1 MWVRPAN
8 LFAVTMEVTLFKDI
22 LILFA
27 LAVVVL
33 LVCQRIHLPTIL
45 GFLLTGVLA
54 GPYGLKL
61 IRGVHEVEV
70 LAEIGVIL
78 LLFTIGVEFSLKEF
92 VRMKRS
98 VVIGG
103 SLQVLLTFLV
113 SFAISRQL
121 DRPFSESVF
130 IGFLIALSSTAIVL
144 KILQEKAQFDS
155 PHGRMALAVL
165 IFQDVAV
172 VPMLLLTP
180 LLAGGAGDL
189 GKSLGFL
196 ALKGIGVFALV
207 AIGARWVVPRILYQ
221 ITRSRSQEL
230 FLLTVLVMCFG
241 VAWLTYLV
249 GLSLALGA
257 FLAGL
262 IISESEYGHH
272 ALGNIVPF
280 RDVFTSLFFVSIGML
295 LDLGFLTEQP
305 GQLVL
310 ISLSIIVAKTF
321 LATLVVLVLGFP
333 LRTAIIVGLTLCQ
346 VGEFSFILARVGV
359 DYGLLVADV
368 FQLFLA
374 VAVVTMGATPF
385 IIAFAP
391 GVADFFLRFPLP
403 AKMKSG
409 FSARSRASIA
419 EQKEK
424 FTDHLI
430 IVGYGLNG
438 RNVAQAAKTAK
449 IPYLIIEMNPETVR
463 REKQA
468 GEPITFGDASFE
480 EVLRHAGVG
489 AARVMVVG
497 ISDPAATRKI
507 TAVARQL
514 NQKLHIIAR
523 TRFFQ
528 EMVPL
533 QDLGA
538 NEVIPEEYETS
549 VEIFA
554 RVLSKYLVPRDE
566 IERFTAETRSG
577 GYQLFRQRA
586 RDSAPLCDLELHL
599 PGMEVSTL
607 RVGEQASQVG
617 KSVAQIHLRK
627 NYGVTLLAIKRGAE
641 IISNPDGETPIMAGD
656 ILIVLGTPENL
667 AAITEQLHGS

>member
-1 MWVRPAN
+1 
-8 LFAVTMEVTLFKDI
+8 MEVALFKDI
-22 LILFA
+22 LIIFT
-27 LAVVVL
+27 LAIGVL
-33 LVCQRIHLPTIL
+33 SLCQRVHLPTIL
-45 GFLLTGVLA
+45 GFLLTGILA

-61 IRGVHEVEV
+61 ISAVHEVEV

-113 SFAISRQL
+113 SFAISRKL
-121 DRPFSESVF
+121 DRPFNEAVF
-130 IGFLIALSSTAIVL
+130 IGFFIALSSTAIVL

-172 VPMLLLTP
+172 VPMLLFTP
-180 LLAGGAGDL
+180 LLAGGGGDL
-189 GKSLGFL
+189 GKSLGLL
-196 ALKGIGVFALV
+196 ALKGIGVFVFVALS
-207 AIGARWVVPRILYQ
+207 ARWIVPRLLYQ
-221 ITRSRSQEL
+221 VTRSRSHEL
-230 FLLTVLVMCFG
+230 FLLSVLVMCFG
-241 VAWLTYLV
+241 VAWLTYLA

-295 LDLGFLTEQP
+295 LDLDFLIKHPDQ
-305 GQLVL
+305 VAL
-310 ISLSIIVAKTF
+310 ISVAVMISKTL
-321 LATLVVLVLGFP
+321 LAAVAVLVLGFP
-333 LRTAIIVGLTLCQ
+333 LRTAIMVGLCLCQ

-359 DYGLLVADV
+359 DHGLLVGDT

-374 VAVVTMGATPF
+374 VAVITMGATPF
-385 IIAFAP
+385 IMAFAP
-391 GVADFFLRFPLP
+391 RVADFVLRIPLP
-403 AKMKSG
+403 GMIKAG
-409 FSARSRASIA
+409 FSARLRSSVA
-419 EQKEK
+419 EQREK
-424 FTDHLI
+424 FKDHVI

-438 RNVAQAAKTAK
+438 RNLAQAAKAAK
-449 IPYLIIEMNPETVR
+449 IAYLIIEMNPETVR
-463 REKQA
+463 KEKKA

-480 EVLRHAGVG
+480 AVLQHAGIG
-489 AARVMVVG
+489 EARVMVVA

-507 TAVARQL
+507 TAVARKL

-528 EMVPL
+528 EMAPL
-533 QDLGA
+533 HELGA

-549 VEIFA
+549 VEIFS
-554 RVLSKYLVPRDE
+554 RVLSKYLVPKDE
-566 IERFTAETRSG
+566 IERFTLETRSG
-577 GYQLFRQRA
+577 GYQIFRKRA
-586 RDSAPLCDLELHL
+586 QESAPLCDLELHL
-599 PGMEVSTL
+599 PGMEVSTV
-607 RVGEQASQVG
+607 RVSEKTTLVG
-617 KSVAQIHLRK
+617 KSIADMQLRK
-627 NYGVTLLAIKRGAE
+627 KYGVALLAIKRGTE
-641 IISNPDGETPIMAGD
+641 LLSNPDGQTHVMGGD
-656 ILIVLGTPENL
+656 ILILLGSPENL
-667 AAITEQLHGS
+667 SVIAGQLHGS

>member
-1 MWVRPAN
+1 
-8 LFAVTMEVTLFKDI
+8 MEVALFKDI

-27 LAVVVL
+27 LATAVL
-33 LVCQRIHLPTIL
+33 LLCQRVHLPTIL

-61 IRGVHEVEV
+61 ISKVHEVEI

-103 SLQVLLTFLV
+103 ALQVVLTFLL
-113 SFAISRQL
+113 SFAIAREV
-121 DRPFSESVF
+121 DRPLNEAVF
-130 IGFLIALSSTAIVL
+130 IGFFIALSSTAIVL

-172 VPMLLLTP
+172 VPMLLFTP
-180 LLAGGAGDL
+180 LLAGRGGHLGA
-189 GKSLGFL
+189 SLVL
-196 ALKGIGVFALV
+196 LTLKGIAVLALV
-207 AIGARWVVPRILYQ
+207 AVAARWIVPRLLYQ
-221 ITRSRSQEL
+221 VTRSRSNEL
-230 FLLTVLVMCFG
+230 FLLSVLVMCFG
-241 VAWLTYLV
+241 VAWLTYLA

-295 LDLGFLTEQP
+295 LDLTFLIQQP
-305 GQLVL
+305 DHLAL
-310 ISLSIIVAKTF
+310 ISVAVIFGKTVVV
-321 LATLVVLVLGFP
+321 TLVVLVLGFP
-333 LRTAIIVGLTLCQ
+333 LRTAVIVGLTLSQ
-346 VGEFSFILARVGV
+346 VGEFSFLLARVGV
-359 DYGLLVADV
+359 DHGLLVGDT

-374 VAVVTMGATPF
+374 VAVITMGATPL
-385 IIAFAP
+385 IMSFAP
-391 GVADFFLRFPLP
+391 KVADLAVRFPFP
-403 AKMKSG
+403 AKIKTG
-409 FSARSRASIA
+409 FSARSRATIRD
-419 EQKEK
+419 QREK
-424 FTDHLI
+424 FKDHLI
-430 IVGYGLNG
+430 IVGYGLSG
-438 RNVAQAAKTAK
+438 RNLAQAAKTAK

-463 REKQA
+463 KEKKA

-480 EVLRHAGVG
+480 AVLRHGG
-489 AARVMVVG
+489 IEEARVMVVA

-507 TAVARQL
+507 TAVARKL
-514 NQKLHIIAR
+514 NQRLHIVVR

-528 EMVPL
+528 EMAPL
-533 QDLGA
+533 HDLGA

-549 VEIFA
+549 VEIFV
-554 RVLSKYLVPRDE
+554 RVLSKYLVPKDE

-577 GYQLFRQRA
+577 GYQIFRTRA
-586 RDSAPLCDLELHL
+586 QDSAPLCDLELHL
-599 PGMEVSTL
+599 PGMEVSSL
-607 RVGEQASQVG
+607 RVGEHA
-617 KSVAQIHLRK
+617 SVAGKTIADIQLRK
-627 NYGVTLLAIKRGAE
+627 KYGVSLLAIKRGTE
-641 IISNPDGETPIMAGD
+641 VLSNPDGETQVLRGD
-656 ILIVLGTPENL
+656 ILIVLGSPENL
-667 AAITEQLHGS
+667 SAIAGQLHGN

>member
-1 MWVRPAN
+1 
-8 LFAVTMEVTLFKDI
+8 MEVALFKDI
-22 LILFA
+22 LIIFT
-27 LAVVVL
+27 LAIAVL
-33 LVCQRIHLPTIL
+33 LLCQRVHLPTIL
-45 GFLLTGVLA
+45 GFLLTGILA

-61 IRGVHEVEV
+61 ISAIHEVEV

-113 SFAISRQL
+113 SFAVSRKL
-121 DRPFSESVF
+121 DRPVNESVF
-130 IGFLIALSSTAIVL
+130 IGFFIALSSTAIVL

-155 PHGRMALAVL
+155 PQGRMSLAVL

-172 VPMLLLTP
+172 VPMLLFIP

-189 GKSLGFL
+189 GKSLGLL
-196 ALKGIGVFALV
+196 ALKGIGVFVLV
-207 AIGARWVVPRILYQ
+207 AVSARWIVPRILYQ
-221 ITRSRSQEL
+221 ITRSRSHEL
-230 FLLTVLVMCFG
+230 FLLSVLVMCFG
-241 VAWLTYLV
+241 VAGLTYLA

-295 LDLGFLTEQP
+295 LDLDFLIKHPDQ
-305 GQLVL
+305 VAL
-310 ISLSIIVAKTF
+310 ISVAVMISKTL
-321 LATLVVLVLGFP
+321 LATVAVLVLGFP
-333 LRTAIIVGLTLCQ
+333 LRTAIIVGLCLCQ

-359 DYGLLVADV
+359 DYGLLVGDT

-374 VAVVTMGATPF
+374 VAVITMGATPF
-385 IIAFAP
+385 IMASAP
-391 GVADFFLRFPLP
+391 RVGDFVLRFPLP
-403 AKMKSG
+403 ATMKTG
-409 FSARSRASIA
+409 FSARSRSSAVD
-419 EQKEK
+419 QREK
-424 FTDHLI
+424 FKDHVI

-438 RNVAQAAKTAK
+438 RNLAQAAKAAK

-463 REKQA
+463 KEKKA

-480 EVLRHAGVG
+480 AVLQHAGIG
-489 AARVMVVG
+489 EARVMVVA
-497 ISDPAATRKI
+497 ISDPTATRKI
-507 TAVARQL
+507 TAVARKL

-528 EMVPL
+528 EMAPL
-533 QDLGA
+533 HELGA

-554 RVLSKYLVPRDE
+554 RVLSKYLVPKDE
-566 IERFTAETRSG
+566 IERFTAETRTG
-577 GYQLFRQRA
+577 GYQIFRRRA
-586 RDSAPLCDLELHL
+586 QESAPLCDLELHL
-599 PGMEVSTL
+599 PGMEVSTM
-607 RVGEQASQVG
+607 RVSEKTTLVG
-617 KSVAQIHLRK
+617 KSIADIQLRK
-627 NYGVTLLAIKRGAE
+627 RYGVTLLAIKRGTE
-641 IISNPDGETPIMAGD
+641 VLSNPDGQTQVREGD
-656 ILIVLGTPENL
+656 ILIVLGSPENL
-667 AAITEQLHGS
+667 SVIAGQLRGS

>member
-1 MWVRPAN
+1 
-8 LFAVTMEVTLFKDI
+8 MEIALFKDI
-22 LILFA
+22 LIIFT
-27 LAVVVL
+27 LAITVL
-33 LVCQRIHLPTIL
+33 LLCQRVHLPTIL
-45 GFLLTGVLA
+45 GFLLTGILA

-61 IRGVHEVEV
+61 ISAVDEVEV

-113 SFAISRQL
+113 SFAISRKL
-121 DRPFSESVF
+121 DRPFNEAVF
-130 IGFLIALSSTAIVL
+130 IGFFIALSSTAIVL

-172 VPMLLLTP
+172 VPMLLFIP
-180 LLAGGAGDL
+180 LLAGGAGEL
-189 GKSLGFL
+189 GKSLGLL
-196 ALKGIGVFALV
+196 ALKGIGVFVFVALS
-207 AIGARWVVPRILYQ
+207 ARWIVPRLLYQ
-221 ITRSRSQEL
+221 VTRSRSQEL
-230 FLLTVLVMCFG
+230 FLLSVLVMCFG
-241 VAWLTYLV
+241 VAWLTYLS

-295 LDLGFLTEQP
+295 LDLDFLIKHPDQ
-305 GQLVL
+305 VAL
-310 ISLSIIVAKTF
+310 ISVAVMISKT
-321 LATLVVLVLGFP
+321 LIATLAVLVLGFP
-333 LRTAIIVGLTLCQ
+333 LRTAIIVGLSLCQ

-359 DYGLLVADV
+359 DYGLLVGDT

-374 VAVVTMGATPF
+374 VAVITMGATPF
-385 IIAFAP
+385 IMAFAP
-391 GVADFFLRFPLP
+391 RVADFVLRFPLP
-403 AKMKSG
+403 GMIKAG
-409 FSARSRASIA
+409 FSARSRSGVAD
-419 EQKEK
+419 QREK
-424 FTDHLI
+424 FKDHLI

-438 RNVAQAAKTAK
+438 RNLAQAAKAAK

-463 REKQA
+463 NEKKA
-468 GEPITFGDASFE
+468 GEPITFGDASLE
-480 EVLRHAGVG
+480 AVLQHAGIG
-489 AARVMVVG
+489 EARVMVVA
-497 ISDPAATRKI
+497 ISDPAGTRKI
-507 TAVARQL
+507 TAVARKL
-514 NQKLHIIAR
+514 NQKLHIITR

-528 EMVPL
+528 EMAPL
-533 QDLGA
+533 HELGA

-554 RVLSKYLVPRDE
+554 RVLSKYLVPKDE

-577 GYQLFRQRA
+577 GYQIFRKRA
-586 RDSAPLCDLELHL
+586 QESAPLCDLELHL
-599 PGMEVSTL
+599 PGMEVSTV
-607 RVGEQASQVG
+607 RVSEKTTLVG
-617 KSVAQIHLRK
+617 KSIADIQLRK
-627 NYGVTLLAIKRGAE
+627 KYGVTLLAIKRGTE
-641 IISNPDGETPIMAGD
+641 VLSNPDGQMHLMGGD
-656 ILIVLGTPENL
+656 ILIVLGSPENL
-667 AAITEQLHGS
+667 SVIAEQLHGG